1 MFQESIG
8 KQYSSP
14 TLPHNTGYKFDFFFL
29 FRTAPFISSGRSSY
43 SASVPLE
50 NINFLRFWEFL
61 PIYMYFVI
69 IKCNFIMINP
79 DVPDDPIDPDDHDDP
94 VHFFLTTIV
103 LPLFV

>member
-1 MFQESIG
+1 
-8 KQYSSP
+8 
-14 TLPHNTGYKFDFFFL
+14 
-29 FRTAPFISSGRSSY
+29 
-43 SASVPLE
+43 
-50 NINFLRFWEFL
+50 
-61 PIYMYFVI
+61 MYFVI